1 MINPIDYESAQGM
14 LQTDQAFTN
23 RPYFLNRRLDR
34 TAEQLAQEQQYSPI
48 NYGKVVSAD
57 GFTEEVGKFKRP
69 EDTGI
74 SQSDILSW
82 FEKGIENRSEAA
94 DDWAAA
100 NQKFEQQINDKA
112 YLNQPM
118 GNGYFNPVQQRVVE
132 EMILS
137 NANPSFKVKGGEY
150 LFKGGKQTNSEDVGR
165 GSGRHIDYH
174 MAGKLK
180 GSNPLP
186 YMDRFLAPNG
196 RTVKSLIE
204 DESYVPST
212 GQRLGA
218 KRKGYSHG
226 GIDIDKRIPE
236 LIPNPQYQIKR
247 VIPKHNPNGY
257 GHYVQIEYTDGVTV
271 GLGHLGK
278 ENVQAIMR
286 NLR

>member
-1 MINPIDYESAQGM
+1 MINPIDYETAQGM
-14 LQTDQAFTN
+14 LQTDQSFTN

-57 GFTEEVGKFKRP
+57 GFTGEVGKFKRP

-100 NQKFEQQINDKA
+100 TQKFEQQINDKA

-204 DESYVPST
+204 DGSYVPSA
-212 GQRLGA
+212 GQRLGS

-257 GHYVQIEYTDGVTV
+257 GNYVQIEYTDGVTV

>member
-1 MINPIDYESAQGM
+1 MINPIDYETAQGM

-57 GFTEEVGKFKRP
+57 GFTGEVGKFKRP

-82 FEKGIENRSEAA
+82 FGKGIENRSEAA

-100 NQKFEQQINDKA
+100 TQKFEQQINDKA

-174 MAGKLK
+174 MTGKLK

-204 DESYVPST
+204 DGSYVPSA
-212 GQRLGA
+212 GQRHGS

-257 GHYVQIEYTDGVTV
+257 GNYVQIEYTDGVTV